1 VSSNPNGFKWSR
13 VRAVL
18 VRQWYGTIRNFDRLS
33 DSFYWILI
41 DLILWGITAGY
52 VQDQIASGERSVFF
66 VIISGVIMWA
76 AVYRSQMDIGMGL
89 LDELW
94 NKNLINLFASPLKF
108 SEWIVSLLIFSFIKA
123 ATAVAFGCMVAWL
136 LYDFALISGLTW
148 YLVPLFLVLVLNGWW
163 IGLMIQAII
172 MRLTTKAQSLA
183 WTLVWVLAPF
193 SVSFFPLSSI
203 PPFAQVIS
211 TVVPTSY
218 VFEEMRGIIA
228 GASPNWGNLIFAAG
242 LSVAYIAIAV
252 ILVNLSFK
260 RVLGRGLAK
269 IY

>member
-1 VSSNPNGFKWSR
+1 

-123 ATAVAFGCMVAWL
+123 ATAVAFGCVVAW
-136 LYDFALISGLTW
+136 
-148 YLVPLFLVLVLNGWW
+148 LFLVLVLNGWW